1 MATCTSFLLL
11 TLPNLLWF
19 SFFFFS
25 LGNDAVHCAGCL
37 ISQTGHVSPSMSF
50 WSDLLSIIWSNLG
63 HNSSSTFFMLQGLKR
78 FLLFS
83 KTKLNSNEKVNV
95 LENDSK
101 WNKIAFY

>member
-19 SFFFFS
+19 SYFFS